1 MGLNTNFATP
11 KSKDFM
17 SGVWVNNVTVVSVE
31 PIYGGAEWQHEKYKD
46 DIGVN
51 IVIEI
56 GQSFQ
61 PTFYV
66 GGRLKKDDFGETV
79 GLGSVRRVSEFFD
92 AINVDVNM
100 DDDTYKLDET
110 NLENC
115 VGKEFMR
122 LSYVSG
128 KRENGKLKYTDF
140 QTVASAQSE
149 KRDLVSTFK
158 DHINKEWIKNYKPE
172 VMEDN
177 NPSIGNDELSDW

>member
-31 PIYGGAEWQHEKYKD
+31 PIYGGTEWQHEKYKD

-158 DHINKEWIKNYKPE
+158 EHINNGWIKNYRPE